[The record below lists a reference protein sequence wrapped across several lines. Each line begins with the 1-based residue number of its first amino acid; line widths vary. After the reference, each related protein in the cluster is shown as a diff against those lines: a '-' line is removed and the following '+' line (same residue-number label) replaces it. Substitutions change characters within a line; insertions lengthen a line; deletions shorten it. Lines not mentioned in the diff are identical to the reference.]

1 MHRVDDNA
9 GGLSVKLFLA
19 LFAAACVAAGAAWI
33 KNMIDMPLH
42 SHSGPLPPLTGEE
55 EDVSRRLRRHVE
67 RLAGEIG
74 ERNMGRP
81 GTLEA
86 GADYIASAFGAV
98 GLAASF
104 QEFEVGG
111 ATAANVVA
119 EIPGTAPGSAFVVAG
134 AHYDSVAGSPGAND
148 NGSGVAALLETARLL
163 APSRPPRTIRFIA
176 FANEEPPYFQTEAMG
191 SVAAARAS
199 RARDETLAAVL
210 SFETLGY
217 FSDSPGSQSY
227 PPPLGLLYPDR
238 GNFIAFVGNGSSSR
252 LLRRCLWL
260 FRSTT
265 AFPSEGIAAP
275 EAVPGVGWSDH
286 WSYWQSGYEA
296 IMVTD
301 TAPYRYPAY
310 HSRDDRP
317 ERIDYERT
325 ARVTVGLARV
335 LSALAGVDGG
345 EAPP

>member
-1 MHRVDDNA
+1 MKV
-9 GGLSVKLFLA
+9 LLA
-19 LFAAACVAAGAAWI
+19 LLAAACVAAGAAWL
-33 KNMIDMPLH
+33 KNMIDMPLR
-42 SHSGPLPPLTGEE
+42 SHSGPLPPLTDEEGE
-55 EDVSRRLRRHVE
+55 VARRLRRHIGH
-67 RLAGEIG
+67 LAGDIG

-86 GADYIASAFGAV
+86 GAEYIASVFEDSGFE
-98 GLAASF
+98 ASF
-104 QEFEVGG
+104 QEFTVGDAA
-111 ATAANVVA
+111 ATNVIA
-119 EIPGTAPGSAFVVAG
+119 EIPGGPPGGEIVVAG

-163 APSRPPRTIRFIA
+163 ASSRPSRTIRFIA

-191 SVAAARAS
+191 SVVAARAS
-199 RARDETLAAVL
+199 KEKGEALAAVL

-217 FSDSPGSQSY
+217 FSDTAGSQTY
-227 PPPLGLLYPDR
+227 PPPLGFFYPDR
-238 GNFIAFVGNGSSSR
+238 GNFIAFVGNRPSAG
-252 LLRRCLWL
+252 LLRRCLSL

-310 HSRDDRP
+310 HSRDDLP

-335 LSALAGVDGG
+335 LGALAGANDREG
-345 EAPP
+345 AP